1 MMWLK
6 RPGLHF
12 ILLGIALYLLQL
24 WLFPPPKPVLGPPAS
39 TRLALMADQFIT
51 LTGRQPTAQDR
62 DRFVDVILRE
72 DLLFN
77 EALQRDLHYRD
88 PAVQQRLLR
97 NMRFLEPESENSD
110 IELLQRAYD
119 LRLELSDEVVR
130 RRLVQV
136 MEQWLVAMANL
147 QPPDQAALEAAFGA
161 RTGEWVHPDR
171 YSIAQ
176 VFIPQSN
183 IDRVSDIVTTIEAE
197 SLDATAARQ
206 LGYPFLAGFEFD
218 LYSADQLA
226 RTFGYAF
233 VEQFETLPKIVGRWL
248 PPVYS
253 DFGAHILFLSA
264 YEPSRPMT
272 LDEVRP
278 RLARELVVEAEQRVI
293 AEAVEQLMQRYEV
306 RR

>member
-1 MMWLK
+1 MMWIK

-12 ILLGIALYLLQL
+12 VLLGLALYLLQI
-24 WLFPPPKPVLGPPAS
+24 WLFPPPKPILGPPAS
-39 TRLALMADQFIT
+39 TRLALMVDQFVT
-51 LTGRQPTAQDR
+51 LTGHQPSAEDR
-62 DRFVDVILRE
+62 ERFVDVILRE

-77 EALQRDLHYRD
+77 EALQRNLQYRD

-97 NMRFLEPESENSD
+97 NMRFLEPESEASD
-110 IELLQRAYD
+110 VELLQRAYD

-136 MEQWLVAMANL
+136 MEQWLVAVAGL
-147 QPPDQAALEAAFGA
+147 QPPDQAAIEAAFNA
-161 RTGEWVHPDR
+161 RTEQWVHPDR

-176 VFIPQSN
+176 VFIPESN
-183 IDRVSDIVTTIEAE
+183 LDRVESIVASIEAE
-197 SLDATAARQ
+197 SLDPIAARQ

-218 LYSADQLA
+218 LYSPDQLA

-233 VEQFETLPKIVGRWL
+233 VDHFEALPKTVGSWL
-248 PPVYS
+248 SPVYS
-253 DFGAHILFLSA
+253 DFGAHILFLRA
-264 YEPSRPMT
+264 YEPSQPMT

-278 RLARELVVEAEQRVI
+278 RLARDLVVEAEQRVI
-293 AEAVEQLMQRYEV
+293 AEAVEQLLKRYEV